1 MLLLSESEYEDQ
13 LVLPVCAL
21 LKDLGLTIQSF
32 EKNEAVAPVFWE
44 ITDFYYT
51 SPWFQNLSSEEK
63 LQFLAFIELEIKS
76 AMIQAG
82 FQAIEQGIQNYITL
96 SS

>member
-1 MLLLSESEYEDQ
+1 MLLLSESEHEDQ

-21 LKDLGLTIQSF
+21 LQDLGLTIQPF

-44 ITDFYYT
+44 ISDFYDAC
-51 SPWFQNLSSEEK
+51 PWFQNLSETEK
-63 LQFLAFIELEIKS
+63 LRFLSFIELEIKS
-76 AMIQAG
+76 AMITAG
-82 FQAIEQGIQNYITL
+82 FQAIERGIQNYTTL